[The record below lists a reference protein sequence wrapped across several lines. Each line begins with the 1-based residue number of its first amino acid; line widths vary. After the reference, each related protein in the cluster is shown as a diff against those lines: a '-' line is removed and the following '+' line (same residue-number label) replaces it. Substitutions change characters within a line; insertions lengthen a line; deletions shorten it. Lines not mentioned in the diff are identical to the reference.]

1 VTESVVDL
9 YLPGIGPCVRIIH
22 APEVVAA
29 FKKALAGWTA
39 SFVAPQEPPPPF
51 YIKKDAEGLWQ
62 GERTTPDEF
71 YIPSAT
77 SAVCSVVGELMGYYL
92 ERQPELLGLHCAAVE
107 IAGRLVLFPE
117 DSRAGKST
125 LSAAFMAAGYRVFGD
140 DVLALTA
147 QGEGVAM
154 GVAPR
159 LRLPLPTSF
168 SAEFSAYLAES
179 IRLADD
185 RYGFVLPVDAPLA
198 PHAERTPV
206 NTIVLLERYSDE
218 LIHTEPELIRL
229 PVGEGLLQLLCQN
242 FAYEAS
248 GEELIDFLLPLMQ
261 HSSCYLLRYGEPLTA
276 ARYVARSL
284 QQPVAAAHAASLL
297 NPSLAEQSALGLGAR
312 SLMTLWE
319 PTQNVSRYEV
329 GEELF
334 LIQTR
339 SGVIHRLNN
348 TGKAV
353 WQLLQQEPLTGQ
365 ELSEVLAESFGVNL
379 ALVQSDIP
387 PLLAALEQA
396 ELIEMRH
403 GAAE

>member
-1 VTESVVDL
+1 MTESVVDL

-22 APEVVAA
+22 APEVVTA

-77 SAVCSVVGELMGYYL
+77 SAVCSVVGELIGYYL
-92 ERQPELLGLHCAAVE
+92 ELQPELLGLHCAAVE

-198 PHAERTPV
+198 PHAERAPV
-206 NTIVLLERYSDE
+206 GTIVLLERYSDE

-248 GEELIDFLLPLMQ
+248 GKELIDFLLPLMQ

-284 QQPVAAAHAASLL
+284 QQPAAAVHAASLL

-334 LIQTR
+334 LIQTC

-365 ELSEVLAESFGVNL
+365 ELSEVLAESFDVDL

-396 ELIEMRH
+396 ELIEMRQD
-403 GAAE
+403 AAE